1 MARKKRHPEHENHE
15 RWLVSYADFI
25 TLLFAF
31 FVVMFA
37 TSQVDSQKLGR
48 FVESVNN
55 ALELKGPF
63 SASGPDPIGGEGAT
77 SVEPPSVA
85 SLTTSLSEVKGER
98 RAKRSDNLQL
108 QTLRSAL
115 TRYLSRPEI
124 RGRVRAIRDRRGLTL
139 SLAETGLFA
148 PGGDVLADEA
158 LPRLARLSELL
169 YGLNVQILVEGHTD
183 DQQVSSPRFPT
194 NWDLSAARSVAVIR
208 YLVETGHLPAYRFA
222 AVGYGPYRPITPND
236 TPEGRARNRRVD
248 LVLVGVD
255 PVVMK
260 PGVLAPSTGED
271 EGDGSPE
278 PPISNAEPT
287 EAPAPA

>member
-1 MARKKRHPEHENHE
+1 
-15 RWLVSYADFI
+15 
-25 TLLFAF
+25 
-31 FVVMFA
+31 MFA

-48 FVESVNN
+48 FVESVNK
-55 ALELKGPF
+55 ALDLKGPF

-77 SVEPPSVA
+77 AVEPSNLA
-85 SLTTSLSEVKGER
+85 TLTTALSESKGETSAR
-98 RAKRSDNLQL
+98 RSDSLQI

-115 TRYLSRPEI
+115 TRYLARPEV

-139 SLAETGLFA
+139 SLAEAGLFA
-148 PGGDVLADEA
+148 PGGDSLSLEA
-158 LPRLARLSELL
+158 LPRLAHLAEML
-169 YGLNVQILVEGHTD
+169 YALNVQILVEGHTD

-255 PVVMK
+255 PIVMK
-260 PGVLAPSTGED
+260 PGVFGTLPGTDEAGDAPEL
-271 EGDGSPE
+271 
-278 PPISNAEPT
+278 PIQNAEPMVV
-287 EAPAPA
+287 PAPA